1 LRYGINSDQILG
13 IVWNINKT
21 NAKGGEGGFVHNKYI
36 KDVQD
41 AHALKSSHESPHDV
55 DGIL

>member
-1 LRYGINSDQILG
+1 MG

-21 NAKGGEGGFVHNKYI
+21 KQKGKGGGGGFVHNKYI
-36 KDVQD
+36 KDVQE
-41 AHALKSSHESPHDV
+41 AHPLKSSQESPHDV

>member
-1 LRYGINSDQILG
+1 LG

-21 NAKGGEGGFVHNKYI
+21 KQKGKWEGGGRGFIHNKYI
-36 KDVQD
+36 KDVQE

>member
-1 LRYGINSDQILG
+1 MEHKQ
-13 IVWNINKT
+13 NKT
-21 NAKGGEGGFVHNKYI
+21 KGKVGEGARAAGFSHNKYI
-36 KDVQD
+36 KDVQE